1 MISILIAEDLDLLR
15 EDMTELLNAQPD
27 MQVVGTASTGAKI
40 LELAKSVKSDVVLMD
55 IEMESL
61 SAGIMAAE
69 AIRDAGIDTRV
80 VYLTAHETE
89 KTILTAMATGA
100 ADYIVKGCPDAEL
113 LEHIRSVYAGHPM
126 MDSRIQEVVLEE
138 YNRLRRSE
146 RACSFYQQCI
156 PAHRR
161 RAGAGQA
168 AFAGQKVKE
177 IAAIRCVEVV
187 TVNPDQGPSAQSS
200 DVPGPRRSFR

>member
-69 AIRDAGIDTRV
+69 AIRD
-80 VYLTAHETE
+80 
-89 KTILTAMATGA
+89 TIA
-100 ADYIVKGCPDAEL
+100 YILKERGD
-113 LEHIRSVYAGHPM
+113 PM
-126 MDSRIQEVVLEE
+126 
-138 YNRLRRSE
+138 
-146 RACSFYQQCI
+146 
-156 PAHRR
+156 
-161 RAGAGQA
+161 
-168 AFAGQKVKE
+168 
-177 IAAIRCVEVV
+177 
-187 TVNPDQGPSAQSS
+187 
-200 DVPGPRRSFR
+200 